1 MKKKKIK
8 IPIYNIDMTVVEVE
22 NKNDA
27 DAVCKEV
34 KYVCREIE
42 YIDTIRRTIENEEH
56 DGGEAI
62 RNLLLRKIL
71 VVIYKCSSEKKRREI
86 IGHEKRHIE
95 DRILEF
101 FNINDIESA
110 AMLAGFLSSEF
121 Y

>member
-8 IPIYNIDMTVVEVE
+8 IPIYNIDVTVIEVE
-22 NKNDA
+22 NKYDA
-27 DAVCKEV
+27 DSVCKEV
-34 KYVCREIE
+34 ESICTEIE
-42 YIDTIRRTIENEEH
+42 YIDTIRRAIENEEH
-56 DGGEAI
+56 DGGETI
-62 RNLLLRKIL
+62 RNLLLRKVL
-71 VVIYKCSSEKKRREI
+71 VIIYECSSKKTRREI

-110 AMLAGFLSSEF
+110 AMLAGFLSSKL